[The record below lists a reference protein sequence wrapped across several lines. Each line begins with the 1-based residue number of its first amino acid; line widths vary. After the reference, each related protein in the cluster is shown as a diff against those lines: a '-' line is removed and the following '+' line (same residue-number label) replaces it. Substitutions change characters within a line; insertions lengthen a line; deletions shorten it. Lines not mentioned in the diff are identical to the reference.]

1 MRSLLSLFIAS
12 SVLLAAQTNTTKP
25 ETGWRFGEAPKENI
39 KKIDIKKMLEKLL
52 KIQKEQLKTQK
63 EILAILKK
71 QFAPE
76 PKKIV
81 VNGKECIENSSAEC
95 FKMPITPQAARIPVL
110 KNWLENPTKENA
122 KEWLRWQAKYFTQI
136 FNVGNSLQFAIA
148 QWGDKAYPLSFE
160 REGFETVG
168 GYSTVLEDKRYT
180 YLLNSVADKY
190 DVYIFFGKNWQGDF
204 YSFDNYAD
212 LAKELHNVNF
222 NLVFY
227 SEGAKEAFDDA
238 AKTFTN
244 LDKLIKRS
252 RIYVGKKYFKKFN
265 VYTTPTLLVRL
276 KKSNTIEPVYVGK
289 TDIKT
294 LKRKMIDFLEYR
306 KVLDMAHSP
315 DYKMWQ
321 ENADYANSYLK
332 HYYGVELNASFIKSK
347 YGDN

>member
-1 MRSLLSLFIAS
+1 MKKI
-12 SVLLAAQTNTTKP
+12 LLAVIVSNALFASQANNSKP
-25 ETGWRFGEAPKENI
+25 ETGWRFGETPKSEI
-39 KKIDIKKMLEKLL
+39 KKKDIKKMLEILL

-81 VNGKECIENSSAEC
+81 INGKECIENSSAEC

-160 REGFETVG
+160 RDGFETAG

-180 YLLNSVADKY
+180 YLLNSVADEY
-190 DVYIFFGKNWQGDF
+190 DVFIFFGKNWQGDF
-204 YSFDNYAD
+204 YAFDNYAD
-212 LAKELHNVNF
+212 LAKELSKVNF

-227 SEGAKEAFDDA
+227 NRGAKEAFEDA
-238 AKTFTN
+238 ANTFTN
-244 LDKLIKRS
+244 LRELMRHS
-252 RIYVGKKYFKKFN
+252 QIYIGKEFFKKFN

-276 KKSNTIEPVYVGK
+276 KKSNTVEPVYVGK
-289 TDIKT
+289 TDPKT

-321 ENADYANSYLK
+321 DNANYADSYLK

-347 YGDN
+347 YGK